1 MHYIVYYGGICNF
14 WQRQKNLHCAC
25 ISSVILLI
33 HSQSNYAIE
42 LKNVGVGIALWM
54 ESIWVQ
60 RSLLFL
66 VGLSDYEIL
75 WVIAYHNR
83 VQFLSTLNFVQLICL
98 VFFTKNDRLY
108 SQIIKTIN
116 YRTNQKKETVFLKN
130 PKKSIPCQQ
139 NCVKWNKNVRW
150 NKSWLWQV
158 MNEKFFLQLFF
169 KYGILTSFLLHTS
182 KPNSLSL

>member
-14 WQRQKNLHCAC
+14 WQRQKNLHCVC
-25 ISSVILLI
+25 ISCVILLI

-54 ESIWVQ
+54 ELIWVQ

-83 VQFLSTLNFVQLICL
+83 VQFLSTLNFVQLICV
-98 VFFTKNDRLY
+98 VFFTKMTDYIFKLSRLY
-108 SQIIKTIN
+108 KLQNKTE
-116 YRTNQKKETVFLKN
+116 RKKVFLKN
-130 PKKSIPCQQ
+130 QKIS
-139 NCVKWNKNVRW
+139 
-150 NKSWLWQV
+150 
-158 MNEKFFLQLFF
+158 
-169 KYGILTSFLLHTS
+169 T
-182 KPNSLSL
+182 LSTKLCEMK